1 VALISIT
8 SADEFN
14 ELIQPELES
23 LVLWLTNESFCVYSP
38 RDTVRVETSEVF
50 AEALDREFEE
60 IFREH
65 HHMAYRT
72 ARGVL
77 GNPTDAEDIVQTI
90 FLRLLDRGI
99 SSDIRRNPRGYLYR
113 AAVNESLN
121 LIRSRKRL
129 VLVADQDRIEAHAAP
144 EAVESPVA
152 SEDEIHRRLYEAI
165 SRLSAGWAEM
175 LILRYVHKSSD
186 AEIAKL
192 LGKSRGTVAVTLYR
206 ARARLKKWMSD
217 SLGGKS

>member
-1 VALISIT
+1 VTAGT
-8 SADEFN
+8 SDV
-14 ELIQPELES
+14 I
-23 LVLWLTNESFCVYSP
+23 
-38 RDTVRVETSEVF
+38 
-50 AEALDREFEE
+50 AEALDREFEA
-60 IFREH
+60 IFLEH
-65 HHMAYRT
+65 HHMVYKT

-99 SSDIRRNPRGYLYR
+99 SADIKRNPRGYLYR

-121 LIRSRKRL
+121 VIRSRKRVL
-129 VLVADQDRIEAHAAP
+129 LVADQERMEAQAAP
-144 EAVESPVA
+144 EPDA
-152 SEDEIHRRLYEAI
+152 SADEIHRHLYEAV
-165 SRLSAGWAEM
+165 SRLSEGWAEM
-175 LILRYVHKSSD
+175 LVLRYVHKYSD

-192 LGKSRGTVAVTLYR
+192 LGKTRGTVAVTLFR

>member
-1 VALISIT
+1 MA
-8 SADEFN
+8 
-14 ELIQPELES
+14 
-23 LVLWLTNESFCVYSP
+23 
-38 RDTVRVETSEVF
+38 VETSEVI

-60 IFREH
+60 TFREH
-65 HHMAYRT
+65 HHMVYRT

-129 VLVADQDRIEAHAAP
+129 ILVSDQDGIEAHDAP
-144 EAVESPVA
+144 EPVEST
-152 SEDEIHRRLYEAI
+152 DEIHRRLYEAI

-206 ARARLKKWMSD
+206 ARARLRKWMSD

>member
-1 VALISIT
+1 
-8 SADEFN
+8 
-14 ELIQPELES
+14 
-23 LVLWLTNESFCVYSP
+23 
-38 RDTVRVETSEVF
+38 
-50 AEALDREFEE
+50 
-60 IFREH
+60 
-65 HHMAYRT
+65 MAYRT

-129 VLVADQDRIEAHAAP
+129 ILVADQDRIEAHAAP

>member
-1 VALISIT
+1 VI
-8 SADEFN
+8 
-14 ELIQPELES
+14 
-23 LVLWLTNESFCVYSP
+23 
-38 RDTVRVETSEVF
+38 

-65 HHMAYRT
+65 HHMVYKT

-77 GNPTDAEDIVQTI
+77 GNPADAEDIVQTI
-90 FLRLLDRGI
+90 FVRLLGRGI
-99 SSDIRRNPRGYLYR
+99 SPDIRRNPRGYLYR

-121 LIRSRKRL
+121 VIRSRKRL
-129 VLVADQDRIEAHAAP
+129 ILVADQDGIEAHAAP
-144 EAVESPVA
+144 AVESPVE
-152 SEDEIHRRLYEAI
+152 SDDELHRRLYEAI

-175 LILRYVHKSSD
+175 LILRYVHKASD

-192 LGKSRGTVAVTLYR
+192 LGKSRGSVAVTLFR